1 MESGRH
7 QQLSSTEPCAR
18 HHHQHSRL
26 ILTPLGKA
34 LLCPCYRLWGRK
46 ARKCPWA
53 SVPRHWAPPSCRWT
67 CRCPKGAKML
77 HKAKPWQHPSLP
89 PAATKPQPLLL
100 GIQRP
105 DLSTPEISFWW
116 LNLFIFYLPKR
127 SLSLFLFFFFNFL
140 ATPLS
145 MWDPSSLTRDQT
157 ILPACE
163 ARSPPLDHQ
172 GIPKRNLSLYSPCKS
187 QMYAPICGLWPS
199 EVDAI
204 KSCLVEKEMAT
215 HSSILAWRIPWTE
228 EPGRLHSLRSQEL
241 DTT

>member
-67 CRCPKGAKML
+67 CGCPKGAKML

-127 SLSLFLFFFFNFL
+127 SLSLFLFFFFLIFWPPHSACGIL
-140 ATPLS
+140 VPWPGIKPYSLLVKHGVHHWTTREFPKEIFPYIHPAKVKCMHLYVVYGPVRLMPLS
-145 MWDPSSLTRDQT
+145 P
-157 ILPACE
+157 
-163 ARSPPLDHQ
+163 
-172 GIPKRNLSLYSPCKS
+172 
-187 QMYAPICGLWPS
+187 
-199 EVDAI
+199 V
-204 KSCLVEKEMAT
+204 
-215 HSSILAWRIPWTE
+215 
-228 EPGRLHSLRSQEL
+228 
-241 DTT
+241 